1 MAWKIQIETF
11 LPNLYD
17 KILFKILFKMF
28 MIYELKSLENV
39 WQKYYFPCKERKI
52 SVRKK
57 YELCNDR
64 FYEKV
69 ILLFSLFSIIM
80 MECSESS
87 SHERLCLVAAWGAL
101 MHSERHHASRSPG
114 FHLAQPKHDSRSLYL
129 EAISWW
135 SKTNR
140 KDGHHHLFFELFF
153 CMKAFMF
160 NLQRSF
166 ALTIDLHAYSK
177 TKMCPMPN
185 SGV

>member
-1 MAWKIQIETF
+1 MKNSNWDI

-28 MIYELKSLENV
+28 IIYELKSVEKV
-39 WQKYYFPCKERKI
+39 CQKYSIHRKERKI
-52 SVRKK
+52 SVQIN